1 VVAGFLGLEMLANLD
16 GDRAAALA
24 LFDRA
29 SVLAALAD
37 MAGAL
42 PLPGASAATG
52 TTRTTGTPGATGTPP
67 APGENSGG

>member
-1 VVAGFLGLEMLANLD
+1 MLANLD

-42 PLPGASAATG
+42 PLPGAPGATG
-52 TTRTTGTPGATGTPP
+52 TTRATGAPP